1 MRKKDLREKDDAVSP
16 VIALMLILAILAT
29 CMAVYTTTYVPGLK
43 QQDEIT
49 HSGEVKLAFERFASD
64 IDNLIALGK
73 PAVYTEVLELGGGD
87 VPLSPTKSSGTIE
100 IEEIKIGTYQIGT
113 ETPLDLDGVQITY
126 TPSFT
131 AWEKQGYLYKNGVV
145 WITKDEKRTPSA
157 LKWYTVDDGLKQ
169 ENKTIETWYSPT
181 VSDSVLIIPQFFIG
195 DNSEITGSANV
206 KLRVN
211 ATITDQNLDPTS
223 TDVKLTTANG
233 TVITHNDIN
242 EIRWLNIEVTVE

>member
-1 MRKKDLREKDDAVSP
+1 MNWKKDLREKDDAVSP

-29 CMAVYTTTYVPGLK
+29 CLAVYTTTYVPGLK

-64 IDNLIALGK
+64 IDNVIALGK

-100 IEEIKIGTYQIGT
+100 IETKEIGKYQIEGGA
-113 ETPLDLDGVQITY
+113 ETALNGIEVRY

-145 WITKDEKRTPSA
+145 WITKEEKVTPA
-157 LKWYTVDDGLKQ
+157 ELKLYTIQQGTDRQNETLQKWYPASADTVIIPKFTVDG
-169 ENKTIETWYSPT
+169 NKC
-181 VSDSVLIIPQFFIG
+181 
-195 DNSEITGSANV
+195 EITGTSTA
-206 KLRVN
+206 KLSLN
-211 ATITDQNLDPTS
+211 ATLGEPIPS
-223 TDVKLTTANG
+223 VKVTLNG
-233 TVITHNDIN
+233 DTEKAYNN
-242 EIRWLNIEVTVE
+242 ARLLNIEVSVE

>member
-1 MRKKDLREKDDAVSP
+1 MKKDLREKDDAVSP

-49 HSGEVKLAFERFASD
+49 HTGEVKLAFMRFASD
-64 IDNLIALGK
+64 IDNVIAQGK

-145 WITKDEKRTPSA
+145 WITKEEKVTPSE
-157 LKWYTVDDGLKQ
+157 LKLYTIQQGTDRQNETLQKWYPASADTVIIPKFTVDG
-169 ENKTIETWYSPT
+169 NK
-181 VSDSVLIIPQFFIG
+181 
-195 DNSEITGSANV
+195 SEITGTSTA
-206 KLRVN
+206 KLRLN
-211 ATITDQNLDPTS
+211 ATLGEPIPS
-223 TDVKLTTANG
+223 VKVTLNG
-233 TVITHNDIN
+233 DAETYTNA
-242 EIRWLNIEVTVE
+242 RLLNIEVSVE

>member
-1 MRKKDLREKDDAVSP
+1 MNWKKDLREKDDAVSP

-29 CMAVYTTTYVPGLK
+29 CLAVYTTTYVPGLK

-100 IEEIKIGTYQIGT
+100 INTSKIGTYTIGG
-113 ETPLDLDGVQITY
+113 ETKDLNGIAVTY

-131 AWEKQGYLYKNGVV
+131 AWEKQGYVYQNGVV
-145 WITKDEKRTPSA
+145 WITKEEKVTPA
-157 LKWYTVDDGLKQ
+157 ELKLYTIQNGTDRQNETLQKWYPAPSGTV
-169 ENKTIETWYSPT
+169 
-181 VSDSVLIIPQFFIG
+181 IIPQFTV
-195 DNSEITGSANV
+195 DENKTEITGTSTA
-206 KLRVN
+206 KLRLN
-211 ATITDQNLDPTS
+211 ATLSDQVTGSVSITLS
-223 TDVKLTTANG
+223 NG
-233 TVITHNDIN
+233 SPQTYSN
-242 EIRWLNIEVTVE
+242 IRWLNIEVSVE